1 MFELLGEGAAQRERS
16 RRKEEDA
23 GQELDT
29 VLVSKAELLE
39 RIAGAEELEQKV
51 RLHIAWCMHDALHG
65 AALGALQ
72 RSGAREQKVYF
83 HRHWPILSPVDL
95 TLVGWWGAGSGWL
108 VRWQRVPYLTL
119 CLPQVK
125 EQQMQAEYQTHLKE
139 QYYLDQIKKDKE
151 ESQTS
156 LEGANER
163 LEGIKRTKEAQGR
176 EASEVMQAMEVA
188 HMRAAEELEN
198 LYERKLAAEAAR
210 FEALRQEKE
219 DMQCQFEV
227 CALAPA
233 RVCLGIGGTPRLPRF
248 SGRPQERLFG
258 LHKQAKSDE
267 EKLRA
272 GLEDKRRDAESR
284 ALDVQHKAGAMR
296 SQYEEM
302 LRQVRS

>member
-1 MFELLGEGAAQRERS
+1 MCVSHDEAHLFTASEDGQLFMFELLGEGAAQRERS

-51 RLHIAWCMHDALHG
+51 RLHCMMHCMAQHLVHY
-65 AALGALQ
+65 
-72 RSGAREQKVYF
+72 RGARERKVWF

-108 VRWQRVPYLTL
+108 VRWQRVPYFTL

-163 LEGIKRTKEAQGR
+163 LEGVKRTKEAQGR

-227 CALAPA
+227 CALAPT
-233 RVCLGIGGTPRLPRF
+233 RVCVGGWRRAAAPTL
-248 SGRPQERLFG
+248 
-258 LHKQAKSDE
+258 
-267 EKLRA
+267 LRA
-272 GLEDKRRDAESR
+272 T
-284 ALDVQHKAGAMR
+284 AGAAIW
-296 SQYEEM
+296 
-302 LRQVRS
+302 VA

>member
-1 MFELLGEGAAQRERS
+1 
-16 RRKEEDA
+16 
-23 GQELDT
+23 
-29 VLVSKAELLE
+29 
-39 RIAGAEELEQKV
+39 
-51 RLHIAWCMHDALHG
+51 
-65 AALGALQ
+65 
-72 RSGAREQKVYF
+72 
-83 HRHWPILSPVDL
+83 
-95 TLVGWWGAGSGWL
+95 
-108 VRWQRVPYLTL
+108 
-119 CLPQVK
+119 
-125 EQQMQAEYQTHLKE
+125 MQAEYQTHLKE

-163 LEGIKRTKEAQGR
+163 LEGVKRTKEAQGR

>member
-1 MFELLGEGAAQRERS
+1 MVGNGERVGGGGGSES
-16 RRKEEDA
+16 R
-23 GQELDT
+23 
-29 VLVSKAELLE
+29 
-39 RIAGAEELEQKV
+39 I
-51 RLHIAWCMHDALHG
+51 
-65 AALGALQ
+65 
-72 RSGAREQKVYF
+72 
-83 HRHWPILSPVDL
+83 
-95 TLVGWWGAGSGWL
+95 
-108 VRWQRVPYLTL
+108 L

-163 LEGIKRTKEAQGR
+163 LEGVKRTKEAQGR

-227 CALAPA
+227 CALAPT
-233 RVCLGIGGTPRLPRF
+233 RVCVGGWRRAAAPTLL
-248 SGRPQERLFG
+248 RPT
-258 LHKQAKSDE
+258 
-267 EKLRA
+267 
-272 GLEDKRRDAESR
+272 
-284 ALDVQHKAGAMR
+284 AGAAIW
-296 SQYEEM
+296 
-302 LRQVRS
+302 VA